1 MYNPLPATPLRANAS
16 VLCPRLHKTSPAST
30 PRVRPGRRPPQ
41 AAGPSAQK
49 TTPAASRRPGPGR
62 CTGQRAQGPAQRSPQ
77 QRIRTAGKRQAKP
90 APCAQPKADPAAH
103 QHPAAQPGCRAK
115 PLGQHPAHR
124 HRRPNA
130 AYQAHP
136 MQPAAPQQQRQDRP
150 GGGSRKTRFPAP
162 STSPS
167 PNGDSWPYST
177 AHPPASPSA
186 SAPARYSAGW
196 SRARR
201 SSSALPNATAPGR
214 DSPSAALILLCIKNI
229 PLCGGGCGFGSAP
242 RRLCIY
248 CKPAKRR
255 FLALGRDGT
264 KSRPNFCFAA
274 EGCDGVERA
283 PTSCKI
289 RRGTL
294 YLKETNA
301 RRFQH
306 GIYR

>member
-62 CTGQRAQGPAQRSPQ
+62 CTGQRRRAQ
-77 QRIRTAGKRQAKP
+77 
-90 APCAQPKADPAAH
+90 
-103 QHPAAQPGCRAK
+103 
-115 PLGQHPAHR
+115 
-124 HRRPNA
+124 PNA
-130 AYQAHP
+130 APSSASAPQVSARP
-136 MQPAAPQQQRQDRP
+136 NPPPAPSPKQIPLPTSTPQPSPAAGPNRWGSTQRTATAAPMPHTRHTPCSPLPRSSSARTAPAAAAAKP
-150 GGGSRKTRFPAP
+150 GSPAP

-196 SRARR
+196 NRARR

-214 DSPSAALILLCIKNI
+214 DSPSAALILLCIKTS
-229 PLCGGGCGFGSAP
+229 P
-242 RRLCIY
+242 
-248 CKPAKRR
+248 
-255 FLALGRDGT
+255 
-264 KSRPNFCFAA
+264 FAA
-274 EGCDGVERA
+274 GDVVLVLPRAVFAYTVSLPKGVFWRWAGMGQNLAQTFVLRQKGAMGWEGPQRLAKSAGVHY
-283 PTSCKI
+283 T
-289 RRGTL
+289 
-294 YLKETNA
+294 
-301 RRFQH
+301 
-306 GIYR
+306 